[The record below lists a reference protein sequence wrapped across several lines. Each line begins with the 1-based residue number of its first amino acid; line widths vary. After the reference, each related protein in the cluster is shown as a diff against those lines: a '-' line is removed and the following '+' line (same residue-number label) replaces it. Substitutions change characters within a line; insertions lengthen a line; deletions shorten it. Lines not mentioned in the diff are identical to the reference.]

1 MKRFVLGSAFA
12 TFAMGLVAPG
22 VPAGADRNVEM
33 KALLQADR
41 DFAAETARRG
51 GDGWADW
58 FASDGVMFPNSGRVD
73 GRDAIRER
81 MLPAFAGD
89 IRLRWEPV
97 TAVVAESADLG
108 YTLGRWE
115 QVRVTEG
122 GADSVM
128 ATGNYVSIW
137 KKVKDTGWRVV
148 VDIGNSDS

>member
-1 MKRFVLGSAFA
+1 MRGLVLGSAFA
-12 TFAMGLVAPG
+12 TFAMAVVAPG
-22 VPAGADRNVEM
+22 FPAHADDGAAVQ
-33 KALLQADR
+33 ALLQADR
-41 DFAAETARRG
+41 DFAAATAERG
-51 GDGWADW
+51 GEGWAEW
-58 FASDGVMFPNSGRVD
+58 FAADGVMFPNSGRVD

-89 IRLRWEPV
+89 IRLRWDPV
-97 TAVVAESADLG
+97 TAVVAASGDLG

-122 GADSVM
+122 AADTTL

-137 KKVKDTGWRVV
+137 KKLEGKGWRVA